1 MKLRNIFL
9 IAAASLSVL
18 GNSFSQEAVVQQVV
32 EPLVQYTPNYAKNL
46 QLFYGLIALTAVL
59 LFAIGMVAYSIKTL
73 LASDYYKER
82 LLKKSKEEAEKSATS
97 SSSGTT
103 TLLSIGI
110 LGFFMAMQSN
120 VWALSFQIEEGDQ
133 PWLRIENSD
142 LLLLLTL
149 NCVLVGVLLYMR
161 RMFKQLVESVQ
172 LESEKKVVK
181 KAKTLKKINRALTDT
196 VPIEHEEKIT
206 LDHEYD
212 GIQEL
217 DNNLP
222 PWWVFLFFATIA
234 FSVIYMFHYHI
245 LGTGDLQIKEY
256 KKELKQA
263 EIDVQE
269 YLSKM
274 AMNVDETNATVMED
288 ESDLS
293 TGKSLFVNNCA
304 VCHLEK
310 GEGNIGPNL
319 TDDYWLTAG
328 DIKTLFRTIKFG
340 TANGM
345 PEHASKLNPIQIQ
358 QVASFVYQLP
368 FVAGKEPEGEKFEEK
383 DAE

>member
-46 QLFYGLIALTAVL
+46 QLFFGLLALTVVLLIA
-59 LFAIGMVAYSIKTL
+59 IGIVSFSIKTL
-73 LASDYYKER
+73 LASDYYRNR
-82 LLKKSKEEAEKSATS
+82 LLKKSQEEAEKASNS
-97 SSSGTT
+97 SSS
-103 TLLSIGI
+103 TLLSILV
-110 LGFFMAMQSN
+110 LGFFMAMRTD

>member
-97 SSSGTT
+97 SS
-103 TLLSIGI
+103 TLLSILV
-110 LGFFMAMQSN
+110 LGFFMAMRTD

-293 TGKSLFVNNCA
+293 AGKSLFVNNCA